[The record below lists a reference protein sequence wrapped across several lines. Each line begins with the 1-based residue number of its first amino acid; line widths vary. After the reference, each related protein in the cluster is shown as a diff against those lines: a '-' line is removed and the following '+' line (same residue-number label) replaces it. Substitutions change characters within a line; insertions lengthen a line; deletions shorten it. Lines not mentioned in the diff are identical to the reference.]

1 MNAIETSGLRRS
13 YGDVTALDDLSL
25 TVDAGELF
33 GFLGPNGAGKTTTIE
48 ILTGQ
53 LRPDAGMASV
63 LGVDP
68 VEDPVGVRQRI
79 GILPEQE
86 SPPSFLSAREYFDFV
101 GDVRDLDR
109 LTVERRVSTWADSL
123 SFTSKLD
130 TLCADLSR
138 GQQQKVM
145 VTQAFLHDP
154 DLVFIDEPL
163 VNLDP
168 IVQERLKTFLQ
179 SYRDDGNT
187 VFLSTHDIDVAQALC
202 SRVGVLVDGAL
213 VADRRPAEL
222 DPEDSLLDVFLENVS
237 GHDSGSKSTAAAA
250 AESAPSGMEED

>member
-1 MNAIETSGLRRS
+1 MTAIETSSLRRR
-13 YGDVTALDDLSL
+13 YGDVTALAGLSL
-25 TVDAGELF
+25 TVDDGELF

-53 LRPDAGMASV
+53 LRPDGGRARV

-68 VEDPVGVRQRI
+68 VADPVGVRERI
-79 GILPEQE
+79 GVLPEQE
-86 SPPSFLSAREYFDFV
+86 SPPSFMTAREYFDFV
-101 GDVRDLDR
+101 GDVRALDADTVHERVESWADR
-109 LTVERRVSTWADSL
+109 LAFDST
-123 SFTSKLD
+123 LD

-168 IVQERLKTFLQ
+168 IVQERLKGHLQ
-179 SYRDDGNT
+179 DYRDAGNT
-187 VFLSTHDIDVAQALC
+187 IFLSTHDIDVAEALC
-202 SRVGVLVDGAL
+202 SRVGVLVDGVL
-213 VADRRPAEL
+213 VAARRPADLGPDE
-222 DPEDSLLDVFLENVS
+222 SLLDLFLADV
-237 GHDSGSKSTAAAA
+237 DSQGANRVAADGPPVDS
-250 AESAPSGMEED
+250 AEDEE